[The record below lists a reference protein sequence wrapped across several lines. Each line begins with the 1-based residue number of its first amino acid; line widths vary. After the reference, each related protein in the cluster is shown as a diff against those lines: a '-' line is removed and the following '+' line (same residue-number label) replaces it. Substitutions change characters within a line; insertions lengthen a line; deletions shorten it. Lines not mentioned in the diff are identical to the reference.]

1 MREKRAQCAAKRHRS
16 HWQTADVGGDTGP
29 GVDARA
35 TRRQACGA
43 ARFGVR
49 WSFLCLFWRFPSDIR
64 VQDKAAEVSLL
75 DAGATFAIPLDIGE
89 AFGVRLSFLA
99 LWVRDMFLR
108 AANHNAPMQSGRK
121 DSRTPRR

>member
-1 MREKRAQCAAKRHRS
+1 MFSCVKNVPNVRRNVIEVTGKLPTWGATLVRAWTPERLVDKHA
-16 HWQTADVGGDTGP
+16 
-29 GVDARA
+29 GV
-35 TRRQACGA
+35 

-108 AANHNAPMQSGRK
+108 AANHNAPMQKRQK
-121 DSRTPRR
+121 R